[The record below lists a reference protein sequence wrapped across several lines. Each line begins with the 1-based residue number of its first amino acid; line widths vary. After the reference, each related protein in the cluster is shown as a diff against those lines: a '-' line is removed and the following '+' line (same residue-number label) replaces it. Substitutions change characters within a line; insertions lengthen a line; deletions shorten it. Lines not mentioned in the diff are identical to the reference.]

1 MKNRHSQKKKIAET
15 LRLGRRSSQL
25 EFSSSHLT
33 YVHRPPVS
41 HRNTENHG
49 SVVFT
54 GSSHILTKEEKLK
67 SELLSRFC
75 VTFKIQVFKA
85 SSSSDL
91 IPFTPFL
98 IPIHSQKDMT
108 QLYPCPWR
116 DRVFRMEGTF
126 FSISSHQHSTGPYI
140 SAWTSQQTKWTSAF
154 PLCNPL
160 VSLLPNSSLFKSA
173 VQIWDVT
180 VILSAPG
187 HLAISGDIF
196 GCHNWNPVD
205 TGQDRPLQ

>member
-1 MKNRHSQKKKIAET
+1 MRGDLSPWAQLKRTLSQQIKRDID
-15 LRLGRRSSQL
+15 
-25 EFSSSHLT
+25 FLT
-33 YVHRPPVS
+33 VLQ
-41 HRNTENHG
+41 RNTENHA
-49 SVVFT
+49 SVVLT
-54 GSSHILTKEEKLK
+54 GSSHILTKQEKIK

-116 DRVFRMEGTF
+116 DGVFRMEGTF

-140 SAWTSQQTKWTSAF
+140 SAWTSQQTKWISAF

-160 VSLLPNSSLFKSA
+160 LPKFVSF
-173 VQIWDVT
+173 
-180 VILSAPG
+180 
-187 HLAISGDIF
+187 
-196 GCHNWNPVD
+196 
-205 TGQDRPLQ
+205 